1 MIPQFISPAKIATAI
16 AFGSLACVASLSAVL
31 AANFEQKEVDQSK
44 FIAIA
49 APVGTTSHQLLI
61 LEQINNKQQCWSES
75 GSGSGT
81 GPVAIDPLLA
91 KFDFTGICG
100 RSTDANGYSI
110 RQDGQDL
117 GGKYTLRIRYRDGDM
132 VLVGAPDNKQDPEIV
147 IGRANGMAQGFVKI
161 QLDPGWRFTKRMF
174 VTMKDNKRVEKV
186 LGHVYLTRETGAAP
200 VTAPFTDVAGNIYLK
215 EIQQAVSLKFIA
227 GFKDNTFQPKTALT
241 REQLVSMVLDALKT
255 VPGVQLTIP
264 DTAAK
269 NPYSDVDAKRWS
281 AAKIAFAQTNKIV
294 SGYPDGTFQPT
305 KPVSRAELMAV
316 MQSAAKYAKTLQ
328 KKPTDLAATQAVFEF
343 ADTQGHWSADL
354 VKQMSAYCGV
364 ASPVN
369 EVGKSFGPNQPAQRD
384 YAAAATLRTLNCL
397 KQ

>member
-1 MIPQFISPAKIATAI
+1 MSSLFSSPAKIATAI
-16 AFGSLACVASLSAVL
+16 VIGAMTGLASLKMVQ
-31 AANFEQKEVDQSK
+31 AANFEQKEVDQTK
-44 FIAIA
+44 FVAIA

-61 LEQINNKQQCWSES
+61 VEQINNKQQCWGES
-75 GSGSGT
+75 SGGT

-147 IGRANGMAQGFVKI
+147 VGRANGMSQGFVKI
-161 QLDPGWRFTKRMF
+161 QLESGWRFTKRMF

-200 VTAPFTDVAGNIYLK
+200 PPAVGPFNDVAGNIYLK

-255 VPGVQLTIP
+255 VPGVQLAVA

-281 AAKIAFAQTNKIV
+281 AAKIAFAQTNNIV
-294 SGYPDGTFQPT
+294 KGYPDGTFQPT

-328 KKPTDLAATQAVFEF
+328 QKPADLTGTQAVFEF

>member
-16 AFGSLACVASLSAVL
+16 AFGSLACIASLSAVL

-44 FIAIA
+44 FVAIA
-49 APVGTTSHQLLI
+49 APIGTTSHQLLI
-61 LEQINNKQQCWSES
+61 LEQINNKQQCWSE
-75 GSGSGT
+75 SGSGT

-174 VTMKDNKRVEKV
+174 VTLKDNKKVEKV

-200 VTAPFTDVAGNIYLK
+200 VTAPFSDVAGNIYLK

-255 VPGVQLTIP
+255 LPGVQLTVP

-269 NPYSDVDAKRWS
+269 NPYSDVDTKRWS

-328 KKPTDLAATQAVFEF
+328 QKPAELTATQAVFEF
-343 ADTQGHWSADL
+343 TDTQGHWSADL

-369 EVGKSFGPNQPAQRD
+369 EVGKSFSPNQPAQRD

>member
-1 MIPQFISPAKIATAI
+1 MSHLFVRTSRTVTAI
-16 AFGSLACVASLSAVL
+16 ALGSVALIVGWSVARAST
-31 AANFEQKEVDQSK
+31 FSQKEVEQSK

-61 LEQINNKQQCWSES
+61 LEQIKDTKQCWSES
-75 GSGSGT
+75 SSGSG
-81 GPVAIDPLLA
+81 PVAVDPLLT

-110 RQDGQDL
+110 RQDSQDL
-117 GGKYTLRIRYRDGDM
+117 GGKYTLRIRYRNNDM
-132 VLVGAPDNKQDPEIV
+132 VLVGSPDNKQDPEIE

-174 VTMKDNKRVEKV
+174 VTEKDKKKIEKV

-200 VTAPFTDVAGNIYLK
+200 PAAPFTDVAGNIYLK

-241 REQLVSMVLDALKT
+241 REQLVSMVLDAVKT
-255 VPGVQLTIP
+255 VPGVQLTVP
-264 DTAAK
+264 DAATK
-269 NPYSDVDAKRWS
+269 NPYADVDAKRWS

-305 KPVSRAELMAV
+305 RPVTRAELMAV
-316 MQSAAKYAKTLQ
+316 LQSAAKYTKTLQ
-328 KKPTDLAATQAVFEF
+328 KKPVDLTATQAVFEF
-343 ADTQGHWSADL
+343 TDTQGHWSADL

-369 EVGKSFGPNQPAQRD
+369 EAGKLFAPTQPALRD

>member
-16 AFGSLACVASLSAVL
+16 AVGSLACIAGLSAVL

-44 FIAIA
+44 FVAIA

-61 LEQINNKQQCWSES
+61 LEQINNKKQCWSES
-75 GSGSGT
+75 GGGT
-81 GPVAIDPLLA
+81 GPIAIDPLLA

-174 VTMKDNKRVEKV
+174 VTMKDNKKVEKV

-200 VTAPFTDVAGNIYLK
+200 PAAAPFSDVAGNIYLK

-255 VPGVQLTIP
+255 LPGVQLTVP

-269 NPYSDVDAKRWS
+269 NPYSDVDVKRWS

-328 KKPTDLAATQAVFEF
+328 QKPAELTATQAVFEF
-343 ADTQGHWSADL
+343 TDTQGHWSADL

>member
-1 MIPQFISPAKIATAI
+1 MSHLFVRTSKTVTAI
-16 AFGSLACVASLSAVL
+16 ALGSVALIAGWH
-31 AANFEQKEVDQSK
+31 AARAATFSQKEVEQSK

-61 LEQINNKQQCWSES
+61 LEQIKDTQQCWSES
-75 GSGSGT
+75 SSGSG
-81 GPVAIDPLLA
+81 PVAVDPLLT

-117 GGKYTLRIRYRDGDM
+117 GGKYTLRIRYRNNDM
-132 VLVGAPDNKQDPEIV
+132 VLVGAPDNKQDPEIE
-147 IGRANGMAQGFVKI
+147 IGRANGMAQGFIKI

-174 VTMKDNKRVEKV
+174 VTEKDKKKIEKV

-200 VTAPFTDVAGNIYLK
+200 PDAPFTDVAGNIYLK

-241 REQLVSMVLDALKT
+241 REQLVSMVLDAVKT
-255 VPGVQLTIP
+255 VPGVQLTVP
-264 DTAAK
+264 DAATK

-281 AAKIAFAQTNKIV
+281 AAKITFAQTNKIV

-305 KPVSRAELMAV
+305 KPVTRAELMAV
-316 MQSAAKYAKTLQ
+316 LQSAAKYTKALQ
-328 KKPTDLAATQAVFEF
+328 KKPADLTATQAVFEF
-343 ADTQGHWSADL
+343 TDTQGHWSADL

-369 EVGKSFGPNQPAQRD
+369 ETGKLFAPTQPALRD